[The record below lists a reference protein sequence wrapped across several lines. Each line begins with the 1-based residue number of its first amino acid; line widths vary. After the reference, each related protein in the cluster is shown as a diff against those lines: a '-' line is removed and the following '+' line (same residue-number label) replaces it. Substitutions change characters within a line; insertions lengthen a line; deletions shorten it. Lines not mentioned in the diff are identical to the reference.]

1 MHQST
6 NSITFTERNKSI
18 MLPKH
23 GYLTQSLNKRQK
35 IRTMAR
41 ELSMVQVAYVG
52 LYQAQLTHLPCWG
65 HWGPC
70 WGSGGVQSQKIG
82 HF

>member
-1 MHQST
+1 MSKKYHYFDGIHLVVVAIYNT
-6 NSITFTERNKSI
+6 
-18 MLPKH
+18 LL
-23 GYLTQSLNKRQK
+23 LTQSLNKRQK
-35 IRTMAR
+35 IRTMGR

-52 LYQAQLTHLPCWG
+52 PYQAQLTHLPCWG